1 MTISNDPP
9 PSPPRTDPIIV
20 YGRRN
25 SLNVQKVLWTLGE
38 LALPYER
45 HDVGGS
51 FGLPADYA
59 HLNPNLVVPT
69 IRDGALVLWES
80 ATIVRHLARSYGSG
94 TLWPG
99 DAATLALADQW
110 MEWHRGDASLGF
122 FPVFINLIRKPA
134 AESDA
139 AEVARGV
146 KLAARA
152 FTLLDQHLADH
163 EYLAG
168 DRFTMG
174 DIPMGAMTYR
184 YRALPIER
192 PDLPNLARWVRLLE
206 ARPAYQ
212 YHVAFPF
219 GSNNDEWNA
228 LEAAGAGVQ

>member
-1 MTISNDPP
+1 MTT
-9 PSPPRTDPIIV
+9 RTDPAPSNPIIV

-45 HDVGGS
+45 LDVGGS
-51 FGLPADYA
+51 FGLPADYEQ
-59 HLNPNLVVPT
+59 LNPNRVVPT

-80 ATIVRHLARSYGSG
+80 GAIVRHLARSYGSG
-94 TLWPG
+94 SLWPE
-99 DAATLALADQW
+99 DSATLALADQW

-122 FPVFINLIRKPA
+122 FPVFINLIRKAA
-134 AESDA
+134 AESDT
-139 AEVARGV
+139 AEVARGG

-152 FTLLDQHLADH
+152 FTLLDQHLAGS

-184 YRALPIER
+184 YLALPIER
-192 PDLPNLARWVRLLE
+192 PELLNLARWVRLLE
-206 ARPAYQ
+206 ARPAYR
-212 YHVAFPF
+212 YHVALPF
-219 GSNNDEWNA
+219 GSNNDEWNT
-228 LEAAGAGVQ
+228 LEAASAGVQ